1 MVAANPQGRAG
12 AVVACR
18 LADAALP
25 TILLPAI
32 LLAAIL
38 LAAPASAM
46 LQVPAGAPA
55 SAPAEAPRSLLPDAF
70 RETPAP
76 PPRAAPLIAPV
87 LVAPSA
93 PAGAAP
99 AEAPAGIAP
108 LLPDQPAAGTDTG
121 MDAPGP
127 DPFAALAQ
135 TDFGLFGPLSP
146 EAGGYGPTVFAG
158 SNGRF
163 LAGLAWRIDAPI
175 ASRWAAIT
183 LRRALLSASTA
194 PDGIAF
200 GTWVAA
206 RAWAL
211 LRLGEIDGAKA
222 LVDAMPIDRF
232 SPALY
237 RVAAQVALAGGDV
250 AGLCPI
256 AVTGQ
261 SLSRDPLWQLAV
273 GMCAAIQGDDITAA
287 GIFDELRGN
296 GRNNGRNVEAFDV
309 RLGERIATLAGGAGR
324 ASNIN
329 WGEAPPL
336 TPFRYGVAT
345 AAGVAVP
352 EDRLAALGPARYGW
366 VVRNPAVAPAV
377 RLDMLRQAAVIGTV
391 SAGEL
396 VSGVAALSPQETP
409 DAAGAAVLETEA
421 GPDSRAGRL
430 RTAFAGGSM
439 ADRRAALRAIWASGE
454 GAEAV
459 GALPIDDT
467 RYGALLES
475 APAAARLSISPAS
488 AADSDRIIAA
498 LLAAGDTAAARR
510 WWRIA
515 EGADAKVRGA
525 AWALLATGA
534 GGVPVSAGEFAGWR
548 SATGADARRAGLLIA
563 ALAGLGEATGSE
575 WADARAELLPQAGN
589 SWSRA
594 IDAAAAAHHMGEVSL
609 LAATG
614 LQGAWADV
622 PPLHLYHIVAALV
635 RTGRGAEAR
644 LIAAEAMTRA
654 Q

>member
-1 MVAANPQGRAG
+1 MVAAEAQGRAG
-12 AVVACR
+12 AAVACR
-18 LADAALP
+18 LASAG
-25 TILLPAI
+25 LPAI

-38 LAAPASAM
+38 LAAPAAAM
-46 LQVPAGAPA
+46 LQVPAGAPT

-70 RETPAP
+70 RDTPAP
-76 PPRAAPLIAPV
+76 PPRAAPLVAPV

-99 AEAPAGIAP
+99 AEAPAGVAP
-108 LLPDQPAAGTDTG
+108 LLRDQLVTGADTA

-146 EAGGYGPTVFAG
+146 EAGGYGPAVFAG

-287 GIFDELRGN
+287 GIFDELRGS

-336 TPFRYGVAT
+336 TPYRYGVAT

-352 EDRLAALGPARYGW
+352 EERLAALGPARYGW

-396 VSGVAALSPQETP
+396 VSGVAALSPQ
-409 DAAGAAVLETEA
+409 DAPGAVVLEAEA
-421 GPDSRAGRL
+421 GPDTRVGRL

-475 APAAARLSISPAS
+475 APAAARLSIGPAS

-515 EGADAKVRGA
+515 DGADAKVRGA

-534 GGVPVSAGEFAGWR
+534 GGVPVSVAEFDRWR

-575 WADARAELLPQAGN
+575 WADLRAELLPQAGT

-594 IDAAAAAHHMGEVSL
+594 IDAAAAARHMGEVSL

-635 RTGRGAEAR
+635 RTGHGAEAR
-644 LIAAEAMTRA
+644 LIAAEAMTRT